1 MSHVRTLSLRLSLTH
16 YLTPLFLVDEYDLAE
31 HSVGCPLKLGW
42 MNSNIRDKGVTL
54 VREPRVT
61 NPSRFVSGHIVLHN
75 SAIFVLYD

>member
-1 MSHVRTLSLRLSLTH
+1 MI
-16 YLTPLFLVDEYDLAE
+16 LAE

-61 NPSRFVSGHIVLHN
+61 ILAGFVSGHIVLHN
-75 SAIFVLYD
+75 YAIFVLYD